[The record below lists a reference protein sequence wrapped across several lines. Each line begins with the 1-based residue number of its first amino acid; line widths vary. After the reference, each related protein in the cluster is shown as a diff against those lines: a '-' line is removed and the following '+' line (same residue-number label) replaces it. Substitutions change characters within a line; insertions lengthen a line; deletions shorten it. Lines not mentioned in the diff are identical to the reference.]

1 MKVLTLNEEGL
12 RMAARRLADDIVG
25 SCPDGFD
32 LMVGIR
38 RGGAFVADGLRE
50 ALPDGYCRC
59 RRDVEL
65 QRPSTK
71 RKGDR
76 LFAILRKMPI
86 WMLDTLRCVE
96 ARMLQLSCRGRR
108 VEEMGLLLDTAPL
121 PSLDEK
127 PRILVVDDAID
138 SGVTIRV
145 VCDALQERYGT
156 DAVIKTAVVT
166 VTTDAP
172 LLDADFY
179 CCHDHTLVRF
189 PWSMDYKR

>member
-38 RGGAFVADGLRE
+38 RGGAFVADGLQE
-50 ALPDGYCRC
+50 ALPDGYCRR

-71 RKGDR
+71 RKGNR
-76 LFAILRKMPI
+76 LSAILRRMPI
-86 WMLDTLRCVE
+86 WMLNTLRCVE
-96 ARMLQLSCRGRR
+96 ARMLQLSCRGKS
-108 VEEMGLLLDTAPL
+108 VEEIGLSFDTGSL
-121 PSLDEK
+121 PSLDGK

-145 VCDALQERYGT
+145 VCDALQERYGM

-179 CCHDHTLVRF
+179 CYHDHTLVRF